1 MPVLTSYFY
10 ILSSDLYNGLEKHAF
25 QDYISDRTSI
35 LRRNSMEI
43 QNISGVDS
51 VPSGFSVKSEIP
63 TEQANDQR
71 ETESRAERVPEPE
84 KGQSIDTYA

>member
-1 MPVLTSYFY
+1 
-10 ILSSDLYNGLEKHAF
+10 
-25 QDYISDRTSI
+25 
-35 LRRNSMEI
+35 MEI